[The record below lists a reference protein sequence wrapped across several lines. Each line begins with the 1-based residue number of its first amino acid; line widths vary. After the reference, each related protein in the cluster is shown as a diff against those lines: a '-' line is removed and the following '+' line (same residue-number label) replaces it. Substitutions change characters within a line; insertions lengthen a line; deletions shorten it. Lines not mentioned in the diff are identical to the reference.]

1 MATLKLQTPRRRWL
15 VAWVWMIASLY
26 LLSPGVH
33 AAGFSVAHVDT
44 ELRDEVYYLN
54 AELDLYLTDAVIEAL
69 ESGVPITLEL
79 QIEVVNPRDW
89 WWDETAYA
97 LSQRYLLKFHAL
109 TRQYVLT
116 NLNSRVQHTYPTR
129 AAALGALS
137 SINRLPIL
145 DRSALRVG
153 VNYLGRLR
161 VRLALEQLP
170 SPLRVW
176 AYLSSDWDLSSD
188 WHQWPLQ

>member
-15 VAWVWMIASLY
+15 VAWVWVIASLY

>member
-15 VAWVWMIASLY
+15 VAWVWVIASLY

-137 SINRLPIL
+137 TINRLPIL

>member
-1 MATLKLQTPRRRWL
+1 
-15 VAWVWMIASLY
+15 MIASLY